1 MIRTIIIIAC
11 CFYLAGLLLNPPIG
25 AGPSS
30 VPALFSLAL
39 DNQPVVRNVDV
50 SPALGL
56 IAIAVFV
63 VWLSKRGKKW

>member
-25 AGPSS
+25 AGPSNM
-30 VPALFSLAL
+30 PALFSLAL

-50 SPALGL
+50 SPTLGL
-56 IAIAVFV
+56 LVIVGFIF
-63 VWLSKRGKKW
+63 WLKRGGARW